1 MKKIFLLALLFAGLL
16 PALRAQ
22 LQSNIGIHV
31 SGGQSSALLVS
42 SNIGTNCNA
51 TGQNS
56 FAGGNLSIASEQNA
70 FAFGYASQATQ
81 QNTYAIGL
89 RAVASGS
96 SSMSLGFNVSA
107 TLENSIVIGSGYG
120 SHDLLTSGNYG
131 ITLGMGSTL
140 PTMQITRA
148 GGSQMTGSVAI
159 GNVTPQ
165 AKLHIHS
172 DELEDA
178 NIILEPEDRRRN
190 SASIFLLDDS
200 HYITASPDNGL
211 SISAGNQ
218 HMLGVNSMNFKIAN
232 RLMDLGAS
240 SGDRHL
246 TFETQGTPSIGCN
259 AHPESNGYSRPY
271 YGPSYVMEFGN
282 MGLLLRTSAY
292 VPPTLTQTSSMI
304 DNWTDALS
312 VKTNGAITLNGKV
325 GVNIENTYAGYALA
339 VDGGILTTKVR
350 IKEVDQWPDHVFG
363 DGYRLMS
370 LGEVEDYVAANRHL
384 PGVPSEAEVKAE
396 GYDVAEM
403 QAVLLG
409 KIEELTLHVIRQ
421 QKEIDSLRTL
431 VTVSFGYDAC
441 GNRTSRAILFSKGEP
456 DAPSRGG
463 TPIGDTG
470 QWQASLSDLFGG
482 VETSLFPNP
491 TEGGFILSIA
501 GEIPQGVKAV
511 LCTMD
516 GKVVEER
523 TVSNATEEFDLGGK
537 PAGIYLL
544 RLVSDREAKVW
555 KVVKRN

>member
-31 SGGQSSALLVS
+31 SGGQSSALQVA

-96 SSMSLGFNVSA
+96 NSMSLGFNVSA

-159 GNVTPQ
+159 GNVTPH

-178 NIILEPEDRRRN
+178 NIILEPEDRTRN

-200 HYITASPDNGL
+200 HYITASPDNGM

-232 RLMDLGAS
+232 QLMDLGAS
-240 SGDRHL
+240 LNDRHL

-259 AHPESNGYSRPY
+259 AHPDGYSRPY

-282 MGLLLRTSAY
+282 MGFLLRTSAY

-384 PGVPSEAEVKAE
+384 PGVPSEAEVKVE

-463 TPIGDTG
+463 TPVGDTG

>member
-31 SGGQSSALLVS
+31 SGGQSSALQVS
-42 SNIGTNCNA
+42 SNIGTNCYA

-56 FAGGNLSIASEQNA
+56 FAGGNLSTASEQNS
-70 FAFGYASQATQ
+70 FAFGYNTQATQ
-81 QNTYAIGL
+81 TNSFTIGNTTQATGIN
-89 RAVASGS
+89 
-96 SSMSLGFNVSA
+96 SMSLGFFVQA
-107 TLENSIVIGSGYG
+107 QQRDCIVIGSGYG
-120 SHDLLTSGNYG
+120 SHNMLSSNISG
-131 ITLGMGSTL
+131 ITMGVGSTL
-140 PTMQITRA
+140 PTMFISKAET
-148 GGSQMTGSVAI
+148 GFTGSVAI
-159 GNVTPQ
+159 GNVTPL

-200 HYITASPDNGL
+200 HYITASPDNGM

-282 MGLLLRTSAY
+282 MGFLLRTSAY

-325 GVNIENTYAGYALA
+325 GVNIENTYQGYALA
-339 VDGGILTTKVR
+339 VDGGLLTTKVR
-350 IKEVDQWPDHVFG
+350 IKDVNQWPDYVFG
-363 DGYRLMS
+363 DGYRPMS

-431 VTVSFGYDAC
+431 VTVRFGYDAC

-463 TPIGDTG
+463 TPVGDTG

>member
-31 SGGQSSALLVS
+31 SGGQSSALQVS
-42 SNIGTNCNA
+42 SNIGTNCYA

-56 FAGGNLSIASEQNA
+56 FAGGNLSTASEQNS
-70 FAFGYASQATQ
+70 FAFGYNTQATQ
-81 QNTYAIGL
+81 TNSFTIGNTTQATGIN
-89 RAVASGS
+89 
-96 SSMSLGFNVSA
+96 SMSLGFFVQA
-107 TLENSIVIGSGYG
+107 QQRDCIVIGSGYG
-120 SHDLLTSGNYG
+120 SHNMLSSNISG
-131 ITLGMGSTL
+131 ITMGVGSTL
-140 PTMQITRA
+140 PTMFISKAET
-148 GGSQMTGSVAI
+148 GFTGSVAI
-159 GNVTPQ
+159 GNVTPL

-200 HYITASPDNGL
+200 HYITASPDNGM

-232 RLMDLGAS
+232 QLMDLGAS
-240 SGDRHL
+240 LNDRHL

-282 MGLLLRTSAY
+282 MGFLLRTSAY

-325 GVNIENTYAGYALA
+325 GVNIENTYQGYALA
-339 VDGGILTTKVR
+339 VDGGLLTTKVR
-350 IKEVDQWPDHVFG
+350 IKDVNQWPDYVFG
-363 DGYRLMS
+363 DGYRPMS

-431 VTVSFGYDAC
+431 VTVRFGYDAC

-463 TPIGDTG
+463 TPVGDTG

>member
-31 SGGQSSALLVS
+31 SGGQSSALQVA

-56 FAGGNLSIASEQNA
+56 FAGGNLSTASEQNS
-70 FAFGYASQATQ
+70 FAFGYNTQATQ
-81 QNTYAIGL
+81 TNSFTIGNTTQATGIN
-89 RAVASGS
+89 
-96 SSMSLGFNVSA
+96 SMSLGFFVQA
-107 TLENSIVIGSGYG
+107 QQRDCIVIGSGYG
-120 SHDLLTSGNYG
+120 SHNMLSSNISG
-131 ITLGMGSTL
+131 ITMGVGSNL
-140 PTMQITRA
+140 PTMFISKAET
-148 GGSQMTGSVAI
+148 GFTGSVAI
-159 GNVTPQ
+159 GNVTPL

-200 HYITASPDNGL
+200 HYITASPDNGM

-259 AHPESNGYSRPY
+259 AHPESNGYSRRY
-271 YGPSYVMEFGN
+271 NGPSYVMEFGN

-325 GVNIENTYAGYALA
+325 GVNIENTYQGYALA
-339 VDGGILTTKVR
+339 VDGGLLTTKVR

-441 GNRTSRAILFSKGEP
+441 GNRVSRTLEFSKEEP
-456 DAPSRGG
+456 DTSPRGG
-463 TPIGDTG
+463 ISSDDTE
-470 QWQASLSDLFGG
+470 QWRASLSDEFAGL
-482 VETSLFPNP
+482 ETTLFPNP
-491 TEGGFILSIA
+491 TESGFNLSFSG
-501 GEIPQGVKAV
+501 GEIPEGTVAA

-516 GKVVEER
+516 GKIIEKR
-523 TVSNATEEFDLGGK
+523 TVSGSLEKFDLGGK
-537 PAGIYLL
+537 PAGMYLL
-544 RLVSDREAKVW
+544 RLSSKGETKVW
-555 KVVKRN
+555 KVIKRN

>member
-31 SGGQSSALLVS
+31 SGGQSSQASVS

-56 FAGGNLSIASEQNA
+56 FAGGNLSTASGQNS
-70 FAFGYASQATQ
+70 FAFGYNTQATQ
-81 QNTYAIGL
+81 TNSFTIGNTTQATGIN
-89 RAVASGS
+89 
-96 SSMSLGFNVSA
+96 SMALGFFVKA
-107 TLENSIVIGSGYG
+107 MQRDCFVIGSGYS
-120 SHDLLTSGNYG
+120 SHNGLDSERSG
-131 ITLGMGSTL
+131 ITLGVGSTL
-140 PTMQITRA
+140 PTMFISKAET
-148 GGSQMTGSVAI
+148 GFTGSVAI
-159 GNVTPQ
+159 GNVTPL

-172 DELEDA
+172 DEFEDA
-178 NIILEPEDRRRN
+178 NIILEPEDRTRN
-190 SASIFLLDDS
+190 SASIFLLDDF
-200 HYITASPDNGL
+200 HYITASPDNGM

-282 MGLLLRTSAY
+282 MGLLLRTADY
-292 VPPTLTQTSSMI
+292 VAPTLTQTSSMI

-501 GEIPQGVKAV
+501 GEIPQGAKAV

>member
-56 FAGGNLSIASEQNA
+56 FAGGNLSTASGQNS
-70 FAFGYASQATQ
+70 FAFGYNTQATQ
-81 QNTYAIGL
+81 TNSFTIGNTTQATGIN
-89 RAVASGS
+89 
-96 SSMSLGFNVSA
+96 SMALGFFVKA
-107 TLENSIVIGSGYG
+107 MQRDCFVIGSGYS
-120 SHDLLTSGNYG
+120 SHNGLDSERSG
-131 ITLGMGSTL
+131 ITLGVGSTL
-140 PTMQITRA
+140 PTMFISKAET
-148 GGSQMTGSVAI
+148 GFTGSVAI
-159 GNVTPQ
+159 GNVTPL

-178 NIILEPEDRRRN
+178 NIILEPEDRTRN
-190 SASIFLLDDS
+190 SASIFLLDDF
-200 HYITASPDNGL
+200 HYITASPDDGM

-271 YGPSYVMEFGN
+271 NGPSYVMEFGN
-282 MGLLLRTSAY
+282 MGLLLRTAAY
-292 VPPTLTQTSSMI
+292 VAPTLTQTTSMI

>member
-1 MKKIFLLALLFAGLL
+1 MLA
-16 PALRAQ
+16 Q
-22 LQSNIGIHV
+22 MTTVGIHV
-31 SGGQSSALLVS
+31 SGGQSSALQVS
-42 SNIGTNCNA
+42 SNIGTNCYA

-56 FAGGNLSIASEQNA
+56 FAGGNLSTASEQNS
-70 FAFGYASQATQ
+70 FAFGYNTQATQ
-81 QNTYAIGL
+81 TNSFTIGNTTQATGIN
-89 RAVASGS
+89 
-96 SSMSLGFNVSA
+96 SMSLGFFVQA
-107 TLENSIVIGSGYG
+107 QQRDCIVIGSGYG
-120 SHDLLTSGNYG
+120 SHNMLSSNISG
-131 ITLGMGSTL
+131 ITMGVGSTL
-140 PTMQITRA
+140 PTMFISKAET
-148 GGSQMTGSVAI
+148 GFTGSVAI
-159 GNVTPQ
+159 GNVTPH

-172 DELEDA
+172 DVFEDA

-200 HYITASPDNGL
+200 HYITASPDNGM

-271 YGPSYVMEFGN
+271 YGPSYVMEFGD
-282 MGLLLRTSAY
+282 MGLLLRTAAY
-292 VPPTLTQTSSMI
+292 VAPTLTQTSSMI

-463 TPIGDTG
+463 TPVGDTG